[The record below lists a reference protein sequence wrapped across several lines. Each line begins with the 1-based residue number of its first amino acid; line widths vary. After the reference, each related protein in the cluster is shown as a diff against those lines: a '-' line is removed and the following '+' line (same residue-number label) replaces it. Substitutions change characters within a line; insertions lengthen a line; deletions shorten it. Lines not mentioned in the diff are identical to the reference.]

1 MTIEVLVSLFDAPL
15 SDDRLRALLATLPVP
30 LREKI
35 GRYRRWQDR
44 QAVLLSRLLLRR
56 GLIRAGLG
64 PDCLDAIVEDANG
77 RPGLPCSAVDFNL
90 SHSARQGGAAACAV
104 SRAGRVGVDVERIRP
119 IAVEDFRRWLTKE
132 DWQIIESAEDPHRA
146 FFTVWTIKE
155 SALKADGRGIS
166 VMERAQINDNHVV
179 LDGVRWFFNRITL
192 GPDYCLSVACQHEE
206 PELNCRILAPT
217 GG

>member
-1 MTIEVLVSLFDAPL
+1 MTVEVLVSLFDAPL
-15 SDDRLRALLATLPVP
+15 PDERLRALLAALPVP

-44 QAVLLSRLLLRR
+44 QAVLLSRLLLRQ
-56 GLIRAGLG
+56 GLTRAGLA

-77 RPGLPCSAVDFNL
+77 RPGLPWSAVDFNL
-90 SHSARQGGAAACAV
+90 SHTAHQGGAAACAV
-104 SRAGRVGVDVERIRP
+104 SRAGRVGVDIERIRP

-132 DWQIIESAEDPHRA
+132 DWQTIESAEDPLRA

-166 VMERAQINDNHVV
+166 VMERAQINCNHVV
-179 LDGVRWFFNRITL
+179 LDGVRWFFHLATPS
-192 GPDYCLSVACQHEE
+192 PDYCLCVACQHEG
-206 PELNCRILAPT
+206 PELRCRVLDPT